1 MVVHDG
7 RLFLPVF
14 ATAWA
19 QVLEHALG
27 MGHEGMQKT
36 LQQLHATFFTLGNN
50 KLMRDFIRGCSVYQ
64 CNKIEHLHLVGLLQL
79 LDMTRIVWSDVAM
92 DFVEGFPKV
101 GSRSVILTIVNCFP
115 MYAHFIPSG
124 TRTRPQQWARPSLT
138 TLYASTGFHHRS

>member
-64 CNKIEHLHLVGLLQL
+64 CNKTEHLHPASLLQL
-79 LDMTRIVWSDVAM
+79 LDMTRTVWSDVAM

-101 GSRSVILTIVNCFP
+101 GSRSVILTIVDCFP
-115 MYAHFIPSG
+115 MYVHFIPSG
-124 TRTRPQQWARPSLT
+124 TRTRPR
-138 TLYASTGFHHRS
+138 